1 MPEVKIIKADPERA
15 AEIRSAKNGC
25 RGRKMRVA
33 AYCRVSTDAAEQKES
48 FESQVT
54 YYKGQ
59 IDGNPDWES
68 AGIYA
73 DEGISETQA
82 KKRPEFMR
90 MIGDAM
96 AGKIDMI
103 LVKSLSR
110 FARNTVDALNYIRML
125 KDKGV
130 DVRFEEEKIDTLSQK
145 GDFTITIL
153 SSVAQQEVQNTSEHV
168 KRGLAMKAQQGLLI
182 GNASCPGY
190 AYDPTKKEI
199 VIDEK
204 EAEIVRYIFRRYVEG
219 AGTTVI
225 GHELEDKGWK
235 TKRGYAHW
243 GDTAILGVI
252 SNEKCV
258 GDLLQ
263 GKTYTTDPISHHRIR
278 NNGEGT
284 KYYVSNHHEPI
295 IDRETFEKANAIRK
309 RRSYSRVVTEDG
321 SRVRFSREYPL
332 SSAIECANCHR
343 RFSRRVF
350 NKKNPVWQ
358 CLGFFKHGKESCPF
372 SKAIS
377 EKAIYDGFVASYN
390 KLLSNGESIAD
401 EFIARSK
408 DAIARSGLSDKA
420 SKNEAAIKAVKDKQ
434 ERLLAVY
441 MGGDVSQESYQ
452 KSYRALSAEMSKLAE
467 EKSKIELAAGQ
478 EADIVTKLSSFTSNA
493 RGLGSK
499 PLKDF
504 DPDTFNVCI
513 EKIIAGEKK
522 EDGSFDPFVL
532 TYIFKRGF
540 GKATKIGGGLKYSVV
555 YSFPMYWRHFVFLE
569 TKHGKRKEL
578 HDTIT
583 INVAIAS

>member
-1 MPEVKIIKADPERA
+1 ML
-15 AEIRSAKNGC
+15 C
-25 RGRKMRVA
+25 RQFV
-33 AYCRVSTDAAEQKES
+33 
-48 FESQVT
+48 
-54 YYKGQ
+54 
-59 IDGNPDWES
+59 
-68 AGIYA
+68 
-73 DEGISETQA
+73 
-82 KKRPEFMR
+82 
-90 MIGDAM
+90 
-96 AGKIDMI
+96 
-103 LVKSLSR
+103 
-110 FARNTVDALNYIRML
+110 
-125 KDKGV
+125 
-130 DVRFEEEKIDTLSQK
+130 
-145 GDFTITIL
+145 
-153 SSVAQQEVQNTSEHV
+153 
-168 KRGLAMKAQQGLLI
+168 
-182 GNASCPGY
+182 CPCLGY

-235 TKRGYAHW
+235 TKKGYSHW
-243 GDTAILGVI
+243 GDTTILGVI
-252 SNEKCV
+252 SNEKYV

-278 NNGEGT
+278 NNGEGA
-284 KYYVSNHHEPI
+284 KYYVSDHHEPI
-295 IDRETFEKANAIRK
+295 IDRETFQKANEIRK
-309 RRSYSRVVTEDG
+309 KRSYSRILTEDG
-321 SRVRFSREYPL
+321 NRVRCSREYPL

-390 KLLSNGESIAD
+390 KLVSSGESIAE

-408 DAIARSGLSDKA
+408 DSIAIRGLSDKA
-420 SKNEAAIKAVKDKQ
+420 AKNASAIKMVKDKQ

-441 MGGDVSQESYQ
+441 MGGDVSQDAYQ
-452 KSYRALSAEMSKLAE
+452 KSYRALSAEMSKLTE
-467 EKSKIELAAGQ
+467 EKSRIELAASQ
-478 EADIVTKLSSFTSNA
+478 ESDIAVKLASFASNA
-493 RGLGSK
+493 RSLGSR
-499 PLKDF
+499 PLRDF

-522 EDGSFDPFVL
+522 DDGSFDPFVL
-532 TYIFKRGF
+532 TYVFKKGF
-540 GKATKIGGGLKYSVV
+540 GKWKVLGGKLKYSVV

-578 HDTIT
+578 HDTLMIK
-583 INVAIAS
+583 VAIGA